1 MAGAKGTHASFDV
14 KDDYLRVTLAG
25 SFPTTDARELLLTI
39 RSTAEQSARTRL
51 LLDALGMTPPRVEF
65 HRYVLGE
72 LVAELFRSKY
82 RIAFIYRPE
91 LINKFAETVANNRGA
106 QVLVTGSE
114 VEALEWLM
122 R

>member
-1 MAGAKGTHASFDV
+1 MAGATGTQVSFDV
-14 KDDYLRVTLAG
+14 KDDYLRVTVAG
-25 SFPTTDARELLLTI
+25 SFPATDMKDFLLTI
-39 RSTAEQSARTRL
+39 RKKAEQCARTRL

-106 QVLVTGSE
+106 QVLATGSE